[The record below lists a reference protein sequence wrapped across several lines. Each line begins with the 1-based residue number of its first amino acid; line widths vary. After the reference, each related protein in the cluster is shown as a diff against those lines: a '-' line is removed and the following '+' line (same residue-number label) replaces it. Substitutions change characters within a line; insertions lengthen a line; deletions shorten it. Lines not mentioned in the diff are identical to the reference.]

1 LTFSGT
7 ASRNTP
13 WCLTGSARARLL
25 RIAVN
30 EAARVI
36 AEEMRTLAE
45 GMKDRATKAI
55 MLRIADDY
63 DRLVKNAEARSKK

>member
-1 LTFSGT
+1 MRL
-7 ASRNTP
+7 R
-13 WCLTGSARARLL
+13 LTGSARARLL